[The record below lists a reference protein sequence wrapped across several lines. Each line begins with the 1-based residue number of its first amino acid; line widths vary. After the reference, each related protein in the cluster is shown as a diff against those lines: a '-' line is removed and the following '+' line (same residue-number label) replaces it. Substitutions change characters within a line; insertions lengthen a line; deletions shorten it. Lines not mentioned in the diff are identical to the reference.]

1 MIPRAYITEW
11 TQYAPWKSNEQVE
24 QDLVISRVLVE
35 IFSDEYLSK
44 ELAFRGGTALHK
56 LYLSPQPGYSEDIDL
71 VQVKEGAIGPLLDR
85 LREVLD
91 PLFESAAKY
100 KKTLISNKLTYR
112 FQSEFPPV
120 QNMRLKIE
128 VNCREHFSELGYI
141 KIPFKVNSKWYKGE
155 CMINTFRIEELLG
168 TKLRALY
175 QRKKG
180 RDLYDLFTALDKAE
194 NIDADKIIRCYQA
207 YIQHSQ
213 GSVPGLEVFVKN
225 IEEKMND
232 PEFIGDTIGL
242 IRPDIRWNAIQAYK
256 VVKAE
261 ILNKYVY
268 PYA

>member
-11 TQYAPWKSNEQVE
+11 TQYAPWKTNEQVE
-24 QDLVISRVLVE
+24 QDLVISRALVE
-35 IFSDEYLSK
+35 IFSDGYLSE

-56 LYLSPQPGYSEDIDL
+56 LYLSPQPRYSEDIDL

-91 PLFESAAKY
+91 PLFESGAKY

-120 QNMRLKIE
+120 QSMRLKIE
-128 VNCREHFSELGYI
+128 INCREHFSVLGYI
-141 KIPFKVNSKWYKGE
+141 KVPLKINSKWYKGKCE
-155 CMINTFRIEELLG
+155 IKTFRVEELLG

-180 RDLYDLFTALDKAE
+180 RDLYDLYSALIKVE
-194 NIDADKIIRCYQA
+194 NINAGEVIRCYNA
-207 YIQHSQ
+207 YIEHSE
-213 GSVPGLEVFVKN
+213 GDVPGREVFMKN

-232 PEFIGDTIGL
+232 PEFTGDTTGL
-242 IRPDIRWNAIQAYK
+242 IRQEIEWDVQEAYK
-256 VVKAE
+256 LVRSKL
-261 ILNKYVY
+261 LNSI
-268 PYA
+268 

>member
-11 TQYAPWKSNEQVE
+11 TQNAPWKSNEQVE
-24 QDLVISRVLVE
+24 QDLVISRALVD
-35 IFSDEYLSK
+35 IFSDEFLS
-44 ELAFRGGTALHK
+44 EQLAFRGGTALHK
-56 LYLSPQPGYSEDIDL
+56 LYLNPQPRYSEDIDL

-91 PLFESAAKY
+91 PLFESGARY

-120 QNMRLKIE
+120 QTMRLKIE
-128 VNCREHFSELGYI
+128 VNCREHFSELGYV
-141 KIPFKVNSKWYKGE
+141 KVPFKVNSKWYKGE

-180 RDLYDLFTALDKAE
+180 RDLYDLYTALSKDE
-194 NIDADKIIRCYQA
+194 NIDTDKIVRCYHT

-213 GSVPGLEVFVKN
+213 GTVPGREVFMKN

-232 PEFIGDTIGL
+232 PEFTGDTTGL
-242 IRPDIRWNAIQAYK
+242 IRPEIEWDVQEAYK
-256 VVKAE
+256 LVRSK
-261 ILNKYVY
+261 ILNKI
-268 PYA
+268 